1 MKQNYMT
8 RMAAAALLA
17 VCCLPMNAQLN
28 GTGYYRVKN
37 VGTGNYISLENN
49 LFNYKTIIAEAG
61 NGAKHMFSYSMIFI
75 GTIADD
81 YGVPAALSCAS
92 AYLKTDIHMVDDP
105 NCELPSTII
114 YLENSSGDNY
124 DIKAQSTGLVQLT
137 TGEYATGN
145 ISCTFNN
152 LFATVKKVSGTGA
165 SSMYNVS
172 EKLTGTGTAT
182 SYGISKTITIGT
194 EYFLDEG
201 GSFGMTESYSS
212 SNAKHKWY
220 IEPVSALNIT
230 PSFSYG
236 GKHYTTYYTAF
247 PYTIGGNIEHAYA
260 VTKIN
265 DNGNLEIEAIE
276 GTVPACTPVLLEC
289 SSKTGNYIVPTG
301 APTVVASTA
310 TPTTSYTGT
319 NLLKG
324 TFFCNTDGKM
334 YFDCY
339 TGNTVGTKGETTTN
353 GKSFDAD
360 NITAPT
366 NPQKYVL
373 GITASGKLGF
383 IAATGTAMPANK
395 AWLEYTGTAELVLPF
410 EEAAFVLGDVNRDR
424 KVTIADVTALVN
436 IILGKATEADNYDRK
451 AANVNGDEDITIA
464 DVTALVN
471 MILRK

>member
-1 MKQNYMT
+1 MT

-61 NGAKHMFSYSMIFI
+61 NGAKHMFSYSFI
-75 GTIADD
+75 KQIADD
-81 YGVPAALSCAS
+81 YGVPAALSCAG
-92 AYLKTDIHMVDDP
+92 AYLKTDIHMVDDSE
-105 NCELPSTII
+105 CELPSTII
-114 YLENSSGDNY
+114 YLENNSGDNY

-137 TGEYATGN
+137 TGEYNTDN
-145 ISCTFNN
+145 ISCTFGN
-152 LFATVKKVSGTGA
+152 LYATVKKVSGTGA
-165 SSMYNVS
+165 NSMYYVS
-172 EKLTGTGTAT
+172 EKLTGTGVAHVPVL
-182 SYGISKTITIGT
+182 GDVSKTITIGT
-194 EYFLDEG
+194 EYFMDD
-201 GSFGMTESYSS
+201 GSNFAMTENYSS
-212 SNAKHKWY
+212 SNSQHKWY
-220 IEPVSALNIT
+220 IEPVTALNIT

-247 PYTIGGNIEHAYA
+247 PYTIGGNIKHAYA

-310 TPTTSYTGT
+310 TPITSYTGT

-324 TFFCNTDGKM
+324 TFFCNTDDKM

-339 TGNTVGTKGETTTN
+339 TGNTVGTKGETKTN
-353 GKSFDAD
+353 GKSFDAN

-373 GITASGKLGF
+373 GLTASGKLGF
-383 IAATGTAMPANK
+383 VKATGTAMPANK
-395 AWLEYTGTAELVLPF
+395 AWLEYTGSAELVLPF
-410 EEAAFVLGDVNRDR
+410 EGSKPGDVDR
-424 KVTIADVTALVN
+424 IGDVTIADVKALVK
-436 IILGKATEADNYDRK
+436 IILGRATEGDSNNYDFK
-451 AANVNGDEDITIA
+451 AADVNGDGKRTIA

-471 MILRK
+471 MILKKTQN

>member
-1 MKQNYMT
+1 MT
-8 RMAAAALLA
+8 RMAAVALLA
-17 VCCLPMNAQLN
+17 VCSLPMNAQLN

-49 LFNYKTIIAEAG
+49 LFDYETIIAKAG
-61 NGAKHMFSYSMIFI
+61 NGAKHMFSYSFI
-75 GTIADD
+75 MQIADD

-105 NCELPSTII
+105 DCELPSTII
-114 YLENSSGDNY
+114 YLENNSGNSY

-137 TGEYATGN
+137 TGSYSTSN
-145 ISCTFNN
+145 ISCTFGD
-152 LFATVKKVSGTGA
+152 LFATIKRVSGSGA
-165 SSMYNVS
+165 STMYSVS
-172 EKLTGTGTAT
+172 EKLTGTGTAMGVT
-182 SYGISKTITIGT
+182 KTITIGT
-194 EYFLDEG
+194 EYFMDD
-201 GSFGMTESYSS
+201 GSSFAMTEDYSS
-212 SNAKHKWY
+212 SNSQHKWY
-220 IEPVSALNIT
+220 IEPVTALNIT

-247 PYTIGGNIEHAYA
+247 PYTIGGNIENAYA

-339 TGNTVGTKGETTTN
+339 TGNTVGTKGTTTTN

-366 NPQKYVL
+366 NPQKYVV

-383 IAATGTAMPANK
+383 VKATGTAMPANK

-410 EEAAFVLGDVNRDR
+410 EAETTVLGDVNRDGD
-424 KVTIADVTALVN
+424 VTIADVTALVN
-436 IILGKATEADNYDRK
+436 IILGKATEGDSNNYDFK
-451 AANVNGDEDITIA
+451 AANVNGDDGITIA